1 MKQSQTF
8 DNEIK
13 QIKTKNSCPE
23 CSFSGNTEFPNG
35 YVKEGNGSYHCPKC
49 GYWSE

>member
-1 MKQSQTF
+1 MKSSF
-8 DNEIK
+8 VESEVKEVKIS
-13 QIKTKNSCPE
+13 KNSCPE
-23 CSFSGNTEFPNG
+23 CSFAGDNEFPKG